1 MEEKADSELVRLQ
14 NRRNVIAAL
23 RQRGSLARIDLGKIT
38 GLSPASITTIS
49 AQLIEEQV
57 VEELAGPLGTV
68 NPGSTVKRGRPTVR
82 LGLRPEAA
90 YVVGGKISIEGIE
103 LALADYRGNIL
114 HTRTRHIATYQSE
127 QHEFGLTVARELRD
141 FIAAARVSTK
151 DVARIGFALQGLPD
165 IRDGSIDWSPAF
177 REQKIPLA
185 APVKELLGVPL
196 FIANDANMIAE
207 GMVAN
212 DPKNYAGNRAAIFV
226 GYGVGMGL
234 IIDGLVYHGATGTAA
249 EFGHMN
255 HIPHG
260 AMCRCG
266 RKGCLEAYIADYG
279 ILRFAS
285 GENEGFP
292 APMTAVAAD
301 KMQALL
307 MRAQNGDALALRA
320 YARAGEALGFG
331 IARLIA
337 LINPESV
344 VIAGPG
350 TLAQEFLEPAMR
362 QAIIDGVAGPLARDV
377 SISFVAIDQDM
388 IMRGTIGAM
397 LRLVDREV
405 TSVGASAA
413 LAVA

>member
-23 RQRGSLARIDLGKIT
+23 RQRGNMARIDLGKVT

-57 VEELAGPLGTV
+57 VEELPDPMGTA
-68 NPGSTVKRGRPTVR
+68 SAVKRGRPTVK
-82 LGLRPEAA
+82 LGLRPKAA
-90 YVVGGKISIEGIE
+90 YVIGGKISIEGLE
-103 LALADYRGNIL
+103 LALADYRGDVL
-114 HTRTRHIATYQSE
+114 HSKIKHMATYPSE
-127 QHEFGLTVARELRD
+127 QHEFGLTVAWELRD
-141 FIAAARVSTK
+141 FIREAGLAAS
-151 DVARIGFALQGLPD
+151 DVARIGFAVQGLPD

-185 APVKELLGVPL
+185 GPIKDLLGIPL
-196 FIANDANMIAE
+196 FVANDANMIAE
-207 GMVAN
+207 ALVGG
-212 DPKNYAGNRAAIFV
+212 DPQRYAGNFAAIFI

-234 IIDGLVYHGATGTAA
+234 IIDGQVYHGATGTAA

-255 HIPHG
+255 HVPHG

-266 RKGCLEAYIADYG
+266 RKGCLEAYVADYS
-279 ILRFAS
+279 ILRHA
-285 GENEGFP
+285 NEEDESLP
-292 APMTAVAAD
+292 APMSAVAVD
-301 KMQALL
+301 L
-307 MRAQNGDALALRA
+307 MRDLLRRAKNGNGQALRA

-331 IARLIA
+331 VARLIA

-350 TLAQEFLEPAMR
+350 AVAQEFLEPAMR
-362 QAIIDGVAGPLARDV
+362 KAIVDGVAAPLARDV
-377 SISFVAIDQDM
+377 SVSFVAINQDM

-405 TSVGASAA
+405 TSVGAGSM

>member
-23 RQRGSLARIDLGKIT
+23 RQRGSMARIDLGRIT

-49 AQLIEEQV
+49 AQLIEERV
-57 VEELAGPLGTV
+57 VEELPDPMGIVSA
-68 NPGSTVKRGRPTVR
+68 VKRGRPTVK
-82 LGLRPEAA
+82 LGLRPKAA
-90 YVVGGKISIEGIE
+90 HVVGGKISIEGIE
-103 LALADYRGNIL
+103 LVLADYGGNVL
-114 HTRTRHIATYQSE
+114 HTKTKHIATYQSE
-127 QHEFGLTVARELRD
+127 QHEFGLTVAREIRD
-141 FIAAARVSTK
+141 FIAAAGLMTK
-151 DVARIGFALQGLPD
+151 DVARIGFAVQGLPD

-185 APVKELLGVPL
+185 KPIEDELGIPL
-196 FIANDANMIAE
+196 FVANDANMIAE
-207 GMVAN
+207 GLIGGDAQR
-212 DPKNYAGNRAAIFV
+212 YAGNLAAIFI

-234 IIDGLVYHGATGTAA
+234 IIDGQVYHGATGTAA

-266 RKGCLEAYIADYG
+266 RKGCLEAYIADYS
-279 ILRFAS
+279 ILRHAN
-285 GENEGFP
+285 GEDENLS
-292 APMTAVAAD
+292 APMSSVTADDMHAL
-301 KMQALL
+301 MQ
-307 MRAQNGDALALRA
+307 RATRGEARALRA

-350 TLAQEFLEPAMR
+350 TVAQEFLEPAMR
-362 QAIIDGVAGPLARDV
+362 QAIVDGVASPLARDV
-377 SISFVAIDQDM
+377 SVSFVAINQDM

-405 TSVGASAA
+405 TAVRSSAA

>member
-23 RQRGSLARIDLGKIT
+23 RQRGRLARIDLGRIT

-49 AQLIEEQV
+49 AQLIEERV
-57 VEELAGPLGTV
+57 VEELPDPMGIV
-68 NPGSTVKRGRPTVR
+68 STVKRGRPTVK
-82 LGLRPEAA
+82 LGLRPQAA

-103 LALADYRGNIL
+103 LVLADYGGNVL
-114 HTRTRHIATYQSE
+114 HTKTKHIATYQSE
-127 QHEFGLTVARELRD
+127 QREFGLTVAREIRD
-141 FIAAARVSTK
+141 FIAAAGLNTK
-151 DVARIGFALQGLPD
+151 DVARIGFAVQGLPD

-177 REQKIPLA
+177 REQNIPLA
-185 APVKELLGVPL
+185 EPIEDELGIAL
-196 FIANDANMIAE
+196 FVANDANMIAE
-207 GMVAN
+207 GLIGG
-212 DPKNYAGNRAAIFV
+212 DPQRYAGNLAAIFI

-234 IIDGLVYHGATGTAA
+234 IIDGQVYHGATGTAA

-266 RKGCLEAYIADYG
+266 RKGCLEAYIADYS
-279 ILRFAS
+279 ILRHAN
-285 GENEGFP
+285 GEDENLP
-292 APMTAVAAD
+292 APMSAVSAD
-301 KMQALL
+301 DMHALMQ
-307 MRAQNGDALALRA
+307 RASRGEAQALRA

-350 TLAQEFLEPAMR
+350 TVAQEYLEPAMR
-362 QAIIDGVAGPLARDV
+362 QAILDGVAAPLARDV
-377 SISFVAIDQDM
+377 SISFVAINQDM
-388 IMRGTIGAM
+388 IMRGTIGAI

-405 TSVGASAA
+405 TAVRSGAA
-413 LAVA
+413 LAVVA